1 PAYRGASSLKLL
13 EKVRELVVTAGAQIV
28 HVDAFVS
35 AEAPRLSPYIP
46 DMRRNLAQAM
56 GIGVEWVSIKAG
68 TSEGMGPVGRGEAIE
83 ARAVATLMRP
93 SPRFVPSSRDQQ
105 AIPAF

>member
-1 PAYRGASSLKLL
+1 M
-13 EKVRELVVTAGAQIV
+13 

-68 TSEGMGPVGRGEAIE
+68 TGEGMGPVGPGGGDRSRG
-83 ARAVATLMRP
+83 P
-93 SPRFVPSSRDQQ
+93 WPP
-105 AIPAF
+105 